1 MSQNPF
7 RAGAGHPPPYLAG
20 REGEKTEF
28 HRLLQQSAI
37 TTNMVLTGLRGIGK
51 TVLLNE
57 LKPIARKNGWRWTGT
72 DLSEMASI
80 SELNLA
86 IRILADLST
95 VTSQFETGSSNS
107 TGIGFNRGESAEFY
121 DFDYLSNF
129 FQSVPGLISDKLK
142 GTIRHVINSIPED
155 IKIVFAYD
163 EAQNLTDHSA
173 KDQFPLSMLLE
184 TFQMLQREGVKFFLA
199 LAGLPTLFPKLVE
212 SRTYAERMFK
222 VITLGPLSEEESLEA
237 IKKPILQAKLP
248 FSPTDESYSVLR
260 RISGGYPYFIQF
272 FCHEMYEIW
281 LNQGI
286 SNSIPTSTLTAK
298 LDADFFSGRWENLTD
313 RQRDLLFVIA
323 SLETVDREFTVQDC
337 VEKSKHTNAPFSAS
351 QISQLLAT
359 LGNKGLV
366 YRLRHGKYD
375 LAVPMLKEFINRVSA
390 SSPSLP

>member
-20 REGEKTEF
+20 REREKTEF

-57 LKPIARKNGWRWTGT
+57 LKPIARESGWQWTGT

-80 SELNLA
+80 SEQNLA

-95 VTSQFETGSSNS
+95 VTSQFKTGESNP
-107 TGIGFNRGESAEFY
+107 TGIGFNRSESEKSY
-121 DFDYLSNF
+121 DFDYLLEF
-129 FQSVPGLISDKLK
+129 FRSVPGLVSDKLK
-142 GTIRHVINSIPED
+142 GTMRHVMNSVPED
-155 IKIVFAYD
+155 IRIVFAYD

-222 VITLGPLSEEESLEA
+222 VITLGPLSKEQSLEA
-237 IKKPILQAKLP
+237 IKKPIMQANPL
-248 FSPTDESYSVLR
+248 FSPTEHSYDVLR
-260 RISGGYPYFIQF
+260 KISGGYPYFIQF

-281 LNQGI
+281 LNQGT
-286 SNSIPTSTLTAK
+286 SNPIPVSTLVAK

-323 SLETVDREFTVQDC
+323 SLEIVDREFTVQDC
-337 VEKSKHTNAPFSAS
+337 TEKSKHTNAPFSAS
-351 QISQLLAT
+351 QISQLLTT
-359 LGNKGLV
+359 LSNKGLV
-366 YRLRHGKYD
+366 YRLRHGKYK
-375 LAVPMLKEFINRVSA
+375 LAVPMLKEFINRVRTSF
-390 SSPSLP
+390 PSLS